1 MWKANKAGILAL
13 LAGGLLLGSVYMWL
27 LPGDELLAKRVLCT
41 GICLLLLG
49 VGAFSWISA
58 LKP

>member
-13 LAGGLLLGSVYMWL
+13 LAGGLLLGGVYALL

-41 GICLLLLG
+41 GICLLLFV
-49 VGAFSWISA
+49 VGALSWRSA
-58 LKP
+58 RKP